1 MILEK
6 VKQYIESEGLNTP
19 SREQVLRY
27 KRHYICY
34 RLKRYSRFKLY
45 EIGDLFNRHYA
56 TVLNAIKAHHDLKND
71 KIYLET
77 IEETKQFFDRIKFD
91 EEITKRD
98 LYKDVL
104 CATSIYSLNKIKDY
118 MDKGAY
124 EHYKQ
129 QTEQL

>member
-34 RLKRYSRFKLY
+34 RLKRYNRFKLY

-91 EEITKRD
+91 EEIIKRD

>member
-91 EEITKRD
+91 EEIIKRD

>member
-56 TVLNAIKAHHDLKND
+56 TVLNSIKAHHDLKND

-91 EEITKRD
+91 EEIIKRD

-118 MDKGAY
+118 MNKGAY

-129 QTEQL
+129 QTEQI